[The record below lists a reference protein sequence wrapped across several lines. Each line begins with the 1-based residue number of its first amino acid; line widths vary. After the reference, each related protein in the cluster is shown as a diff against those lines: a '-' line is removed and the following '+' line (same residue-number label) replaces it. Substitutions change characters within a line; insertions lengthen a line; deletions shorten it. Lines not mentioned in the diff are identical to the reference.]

1 LRNIPREPSGFNY
14 KGDLIEKESRGKL
27 SDTMPTR
34 ESVPNVPEMMHDVV
48 TVIVDPV
55 KYDTCTRGVPEE
67 IHQEQVPAPIEDSL
81 PESLS
86 RHGRLVGGKRE
97 SRGPAPEFTS
107 IRLPT

>member
-1 LRNIPREPSGFNY
+1 LNY
-14 KGDLIEKESRGKL
+14 KGGLIEEELRGKL
-27 SDTMPTR
+27 SETMPTR
-34 ESVPNVPEMMHDVV
+34 ESVPNVPETVHDVV

-67 IHQEQVPAPIEDSL
+67 IHRERVPAPIEDSL
-81 PESLS
+81 PGSLE